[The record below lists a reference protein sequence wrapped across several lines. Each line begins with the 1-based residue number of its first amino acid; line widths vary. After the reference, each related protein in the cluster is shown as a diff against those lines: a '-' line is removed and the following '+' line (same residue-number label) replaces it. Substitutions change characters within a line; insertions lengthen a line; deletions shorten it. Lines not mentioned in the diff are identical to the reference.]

1 MLILHKGRF
10 FDSQCFAVHVP
21 VCSRECYLQ
30 SWRVRGSSR
39 WGGGKG
45 VEGGVL
51 AYVPLSATT
60 ATHFD
65 CQQQFAFGL
74 TIVRLWSF
82 FASAL
87 CLSDQEREGDGSG
100 PRSLEGGGPS
110 KFVSSS
116 FSYRD
121 QVCAAG
127 FDLDASRHC
136 FCTLTGRRT
145 WKTIRIKPVIV
156 SVGRKSHRKMMKKQN
171 YSFKGRVEKN
181 GQPTWTAEWKVK
193 SECGGW

>member
-1 MLILHKGRF
+1 MLIHSILSNESWAKMNIFFKCIKKIRERVVWENIWTDSCLSRHFIRSLAEPLLTPGRR
-10 FDSQCFAVHVP
+10 DKTT
-21 VCSRECYLQ
+21 
-30 SWRVRGSSR
+30 VRSGVEDR
-39 WGGGKG
+39 GGGKG

-100 PRSLEGGGPS
+100 PRSLEGGGALQ
-110 KFVSSS
+110 SSCPLH
-116 FSYRD
+116 FLT
-121 QVCAAG
+121 VIKCAP
-127 FDLDASRHC
+127 LDSIWMPLGTVFAHS
-136 FCTLTGRRT
+136 
-145 WKTIRIKPVIV
+145 
-156 SVGRKSHRKMMKKQN
+156 QD
-171 YSFKGRVEKN
+171 VERER
-181 GQPTWTAEWKVK
+181 QFA
-193 SECGGW
+193 